1 MTGWGLDISYLPLN
15 LATGLLTDDDL
26 LGHEAVGCWKFK
38 MSSYSKVS
46 VKHQHSL
53 MWNLSDEPS
62 PLPPP
67 GNLTGGG
74 GTIPTRHTW
83 ERGRIYHTLLLWTLA
98 LWLAGG
104 VLEGSK
110 SLSAAP
116 LRGNEILCG
125 ALVPVKNIFKR
136 DKGQIKALGSGA
148 GGIPYASD
156 SMFCANLSKYSIW
169 LWATQIN
176 RSCLNCRHLQSILCK
191 TLGNR
196 HRNRSS
202 RARDLLQGEN

>member
-1 MTGWGLDISYLPLN
+1 
-15 LATGLLTDDDL
+15 
-26 LGHEAVGCWKFK
+26 
-38 MSSYSKVS
+38 
-46 VKHQHSL
+46 
-53 MWNLSDEPS
+53 MWNLSDEPF

-83 ERGRIYHTLLLWTLA
+83 ERERIYHTLLLWTLA

-104 VLEGSK
+104 VMEGSK
-110 SLSAAP
+110 SLPA
-116 LRGNEILCG
+116 

-136 DKGQIKALGSGA
+136 DRGQTKALGSGA
-148 GGIPYASD
+148 GRGAVREGWIPYSFD
-156 SMFCANLSKYSIW
+156 SMFCANFSKYSIW
-169 LWATQIN
+169 LWETQIN

-196 HRNRSS
+196 HKNRST